1 MSELN
6 KFESPPSTSEDT
18 HPVCPTLFKPVR
30 VGDLELANR
39 IAMSPMTRSFSVSHV
54 PGPDVAEY
62 YRKRA
67 EGGIGLIFTEGTYIA
82 HSTSGDGS
90 RVPRL
95 ESENTVDA
103 WRNVTDAVHSHNTA
117 IFCQLWHIGLSPTPG
132 KQVDP
137 SVRLVGPSGINL
149 DGEKVSEPMS
159 QRTLDGIIEAYG
171 YSADAAKRAGFDGI
185 EIHAGHGYLI
195 DQFFWDRTNKRADRY
210 GGSLSERTQFAVEII
225 KEIRTKVGPDFP
237 ISLRFS
243 QWKLGHYG
251 AKVAQTPQELAQ
263 WLEPLAAA
271 GIDILHAS
279 QRRFWQAEFEGSDM
293 NLAGWAKK
301 VTGLPTITVGSVT
314 FEHEDSPGDHINGA
328 VPQLTRLEEMLGRG
342 DFDIVAVGRAVIA
355 NPSWPRLIAEQA
367 YDQLATFDRVQA
379 REVLI

>member
-6 KFESPPSTSEDT
+6 KFERPPSTSEDT
-18 HPVCPTLFKPVR
+18 HPVCPTLFTPVR
-30 VGDLELANR
+30 VGDIELANR
-39 IAMSPMTRSFSVSHV
+39 IAMSPMTRSFSESHV

>member
-6 KFESPPSTSEDT
+6 AIACPPSTANGQ
-18 HPVCPTLFKPVR
+18 HPVCPTLFSPTR
-30 VGDLELANR
+30 IGRLELANR
-39 IAMSPMTRSFSVSHV
+39 IAMSPMTRSFAVSHV
-54 PGPDVAEY
+54 PGPDMAEY

-95 ESENTVDA
+95 ESENTVNA
-103 WRNVTDAVHSHNTA
+103 WRTVTDAVHAYNTP
-117 IFCQLWHIGLSPTPG
+117 IFCQLWHLGLSPTPG

-137 SVRLVGPSGINL
+137 SIRLVGPSGINL
-149 DGEKVSEPMS
+149 DGDTVSEPMT
-159 QRTLDGIIEAYG
+159 QRTLDGIVEAYG
-171 YSADAAKRAGFDGI
+171 FSAEAAKRAGFDGI
-185 EIHAGHGYLI
+185 ELHAGHGYLV
-195 DQFFWDRTNKRADRY
+195 DQFFWDRTNKRTDRY
-210 GGSLSERTQFAVEII
+210 GGDLTQRTQFAVDIV
-225 KEIRTKVGPDFP
+225 KEIRSRVGPDFP

-251 AKVAQTPQELAQ
+251 AKVANNPQELAQ

-271 GIDILHAS
+271 GVDVLHAS
-279 QRRFWQAEFEGSDM
+279 QRRFWQAEFEGSDL

-328 VPQLTRLEEMLGRG
+328 VPQLTRLEDMLSRG
-342 DFDIVAVGRAVIA
+342 DFDVVAVGRAVIA
-355 NPSWPRLIAEQA
+355 NPSWPRLIADQA
-367 YDQLATFDRVQA
+367 YDQLATFDRVLA